1 MSTALKAQIKNA
13 SYINYVHF
21 SLLYD
26 DFVEIQYPVVLEFGA
41 ALTLMLRQNS
51 IIVIIRGVKDP
62 PYNHL
67 IIQSQIVISNV
78 ETSLNFMFSLA
89 EGC

>member
-1 MSTALKAQIKNA
+1 MSTALKAQIKKR
-13 SYINYVHF
+13 
-21 SLLYD
+21 LLHKLCAFLAD